1 LIRRKPGT
9 LNYGSSGLGSTHH
22 LTVEAFKGALGL
34 SIAHIPFKGST
45 LSVQAVLAG
54 EVDMAFAAYPSIA
67 GLVKSG
73 QLKLLAVNS
82 GRRWPLEPDVPA
94 IAEKIPGFDFAPN
107 LILLAKTGTPP
118 DAINRMSAEI
128 AKIAQQP
135 DAIEAL
141 RGLGVTLIGGGPAA
155 LTEALQRESPQMVNA
170 VKRAGLKP
178 E

>member
-1 LIRRKPGT
+1 
-9 LNYGSSGLGSTHH
+9 
-22 LTVEAFKGALGL
+22 
-34 SIAHIPFKGST
+34 
-45 LSVQAVLAG
+45 
-54 EVDMAFAAYPSIA
+54 MAFAAYPSIA

-94 IAEKIPGFDFAPN
+94 IAEKIPGFDLAPN

-118 DAINRMSAEI
+118 EATNRISAEI

-155 LTEALQRESPQMVNA
+155 LTEALQREAPQMVNA